1 VSAVSPNAEL
11 LVVAL
16 RADTDGRLTAARERA
31 LAAIAQ
37 GVGGFVLFGG
47 DQDAVR
53 AFTKEM
59 QQRTR
64 TPLLIGA
71 DLERGAGQQFTGATG
86 LPPLAA
92 LSWLGDAEA
101 LRRAARLTAREARTM
116 GVNWDL
122 APVVDLE
129 VADDAALVGTRS
141 LGADPVVV
149 GRMAAEWITACQA
162 EGVLACAKHFPGLGR
177 VALHAD
183 DAPVVRADR
192 DALHATDLAAFRAA
206 IDAGV
211 ATMMTAHAAYP
222 ALDPG
227 GAPAT
232 FSRELLQWLLRQQ
245 MRYDNVI
252 VAHLPATLRGPNAP
266 PDEGEAA
273 VRAIAAGCDVL
284 LAPTDIAAVAGALDR
299 ALAERRLD
307 PERVRQS
314 VRRRLKW
321 AQWAAPPND
330 WRRPTASDA
339 AWGAQLCDRVV
350 HVVRGAPP
358 ALARSAELVVVDA
371 GNGDART
378 PDGFVDT
385 LRTAGCDLRT
395 VADAATADAGTS
407 LVVGVFPGAAAEHGD
422 VDALDEVGA
431 RVKAACAGAVQAGQL
446 PVVVLFAHPR
456 LASAVP
462 EEVPLLCAW
471 TGDVAMQR
479 AAARWLAARRA

>member
-1 VSAVSPNAEL
+1 MSTTAEL

-16 RADTDGRLTAARERA
+16 RADAGGRLTAAREQA
-31 LAAIAQ
+31 LAAIAH

-53 AFTKEM
+53 AFTKEV
-59 QQRTR
+59 QQRSR

-71 DLERGAGQQFTGATG
+71 DLERGAGQQFTGAAG

-92 LSWLGDAEA
+92 LAWLGDAEA
-101 LRRAARLTAREARTM
+101 LRRASRLTAREARTM

-129 VADDAALVGTRS
+129 LADDAAVVGTRS
-141 LGADPVVV
+141 LGADPAVV

-177 VALHAD
+177 APLDAD
-183 DAPVVRADR
+183 GQAPVVRADR
-192 DALHATDLAAFRAA
+192 DAMHATDLVPFRAA

-211 ATMMTAHAAYP
+211 ASMMTAHAAYP
-222 ALDPG
+222 ALDPSG
-227 GAPAT
+227 MPAM

-245 MRYDNVI
+245 MRYDNLV
-252 VAHLPATLRGPNAP
+252 VAHLPTAVRGTPGG
-266 PDEGEAA
+266 DEGEAA
-273 VRAIAAGCDVL
+273 VRALAAGCDVL
-284 LAPTDIAAVAGALDR
+284 LAPNDVPAVIAALER

-307 PERVRQS
+307 PERTRQS

-350 HVVRGAPP
+350 HLVRGAPP
-358 ALARSAELVVVDA
+358 ALPQVVEVLYVDCGAEASAY
-371 GNGDART
+371 
-378 PDGFVDT
+378 DGFVDT
-385 LRTAGCDLRT
+385 LRTAGHEVRPVDEPSP
-395 VADAATADAGTS
+395 ADAGAP
-407 LVVGVFPGAAAEHGD
+407 LVVALFPGDDAEHGD
-422 VDALDEVGA
+422 ADAQADVA
-431 RVKAACAGAVQAGQL
+431 SRVAAVCASASQAGRL
-446 PVVVLFAHPR
+446 PIVALFAHPS

-462 EEVPLLCAW
+462 DEVPLLCAW

-479 AAARWLAARRA
+479 AAARWLAARRG